1 MRVTVSFPPAS
12 LRTSNAALDL
22 AESALRYRDALE
34 SALRDALPG
43 HDVEVVVD
51 PDARSLVVTTDGDD
65 QTLARA
71 LERDV
76 LDHAWVVRQTVD
88 WCRVG

>member
-1 MRVTVSFPPAS
+1 MRVTVAFPPAS

-34 SALRDALPG
+34 AALREALPA

-51 PDARSLVVTTDGDD
+51 PDARGLAVWCDTSDEA
-65 QTLARA
+65 LARA
-71 LERDV
+71 VERDV
-76 LDHAWVVRQTVD
+76 LDHAWVVRQMSD
-88 WCRVG
+88 WCRMS